1 MQLPGV
7 LGPLPGCVSTVTV
20 PKALLQHGR
29 FLMQLLGMAVGSKL
43 ACLRLG
49 SALPCSRHLVRFVHH
64 LPPAHTGVAIQS
76 GAAAQA

>member
-1 MQLPGV
+1 MQV
-7 LGPLPGCVSTVTV
+7 
-20 PKALLQHGR
+20 
-29 FLMQLLGMAVGSKL
+29 LGMAVGGKL